1 MNSLGA
7 IPDRK
12 RNVVTGFI
20 SCQLFIA
27 SSSIPALIS
36 PMQET
41 ILFVKKKLSPN
52 TIFISYHQFL
62 SLTSFPQAKKYQ
74 LVFRTVYRLTR
85 TTRLVI
91 SLNLV
96 IEGNK
101 SIVDSV
107 HVFPVLITL
116 KSQANHKV
124 ESWCKKEK
132 DFPVLAVIFTKPELK
147 G

>member
-12 RNVVTGFI
+12 RYVVTGFI

-41 ILFVKKKLSPN
+41 ILFVKKTVSKYHLHLLSP
-52 TIFISYHQFL
+52 IF

-74 LVFRTVYRLTR
+74 LVFRTLYRLTR